1 MYLLTLI
8 LLLALLKSLKSEL
21 VSFIFQFLNGSSNEL
36 KQQYLQLKKDISD
49 MIAISNSISAQDE
62 FAKWARN
69 DRSLRKAQE
78 KMQQFEQQL
87 IKNRTTSS
95 FSVNII
101 VSAILYVTTLFLLVC
116 NRSTAV
122 IFLPN
127 EETFWHP
134 FQSIVSYPCTQT
146 TAVSPW
152 IFYACSCYGLAT
164 IKHKLTHG

>member
-87 IKNRTTSS
+87 IKVTDDKMFASS
-95 FSVNII
+95 
-101 VSAILYVTTLFLLVC
+101 
-116 NRSTAV
+116 
-122 IFLPN
+122 
-127 EETFWHP
+127 
-134 FQSIVSYPCTQT
+134 SY
-146 TAVSPW
+146 
-152 IFYACSCYGLAT
+152 
-164 IKHKLTHG
+164 